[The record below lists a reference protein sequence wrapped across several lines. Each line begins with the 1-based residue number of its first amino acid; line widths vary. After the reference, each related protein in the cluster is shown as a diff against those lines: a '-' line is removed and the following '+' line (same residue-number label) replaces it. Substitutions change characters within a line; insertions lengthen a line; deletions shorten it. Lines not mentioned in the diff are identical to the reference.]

1 MAKKTD
7 SVAMKEAIEE
17 IEKMIDNYEK
27 PKPKSPEEKEE
38 DRSLSALIEVHA
50 RGLMAL
56 GMEKVLGVLKKRVI

>member
-1 MAKKTD
+1 MTEKTD

-17 IEKMIDNYEK
+17 IEKMINNYKK

-38 DRSLSALIEVHA
+38 DRSLSALIEDHA

-56 GMEKVLGVLKKRVI
+56 GMEKALEVLKKRVI